1 MRTVLVVFGAL
12 AAVSASAQ
20 RSPDLSRQQQAAQE
34 ITDAQAA
41 GAAAAVRPGD
51 EDLSCEA
58 LQTEMV
64 AIAQS
69 PAMQNFAQGFGAQA
83 QADLDKLNEAQA
95 EAEEQTKSARKGIF
109 RGIVRGAATAVTP
122 GADKVAARAQQA
134 AAIAQNA
141 ELQAETNRNIE
152 GILGQSGNVA
162 AMAGPAMRGQRLLEL
177 AQARDCA
184 WLKDGGAGALPPG
197 ALPPQPGSAPPL
209 PGAVPPGL
217 SLPPQPQAAPPSQ

>member
-20 RSPDLSRQQQAAQE
+20 RSPDLSRQQRAAQE
-34 ITDAQAA
+34 TTDAQAA

-95 EAEEQTKSARKGIF
+95 AAEEQTKSARKGIF
-109 RGIVRGAATAVTP
+109 RGIVRGA
-122 GADKVAARAQQA
+122 
-134 AAIAQNA
+134 
-141 ELQAETNRNIE
+141 
-152 GILGQSGNVA
+152 
-162 AMAGPAMRGQRLLEL
+162 
-177 AQARDCA
+177 
-184 WLKDGGAGALPPG
+184 
-197 ALPPQPGSAPPL
+197 
-209 PGAVPPGL
+209 
-217 SLPPQPQAAPPSQ
+217 PPSQSASTQSRSVTGTSCRLAATATRTPAIGGRRAYRTRPSRWASRR

>member
-1 MRTVLVVFGAL
+1 MRIVLVVVCAL
-12 AAVSASAQ
+12 AAASASAQ
-20 RSPDLSRQQQAAQE
+20 RSRDLAREQRAAQAAQE
-34 ITDAQAA
+34 LADAEAA

-83 QADLDKLNEAQA
+83 QADFDKLNEAQA
-95 EAEEQTKSARKGIF
+95 AAEEQTKSARKGIL
-109 RGIVRGAATAVTP
+109 RGMVLGAATAVTP

-134 AAIAQNA
+134 ASMAQSA
-141 ELQAETNRNIE
+141 QRQAEANRNVDAL
-152 GILGQSGNVA
+152 LGQSGNVA
-162 AMAGPAMRGQRLLEL
+162 AMAGPAMRGQRLIEL
-177 AQARDCA
+177 AEARDCA

-197 ALPPQPGSAPPL
+197 ALPPQPGSAP
-209 PGAVPPGL
+209 GALPPGL
-217 SLPPQPQAAPPSQ
+217 SLPPQPGSAPPP